1 MKYGVCCVLHFRN
14 PTGAPQAP
22 PPPDISEYKKEL
34 MYDLSQASEAGGE
47 TVVGERMA
55 CLARAEG
62 LTTG

>member
-1 MKYGVCCVLHFRN
+1 MLCTTFQESNR
-14 PTGAPQAP
+14 GATRP

-34 MYDLSQASEAGGE
+34 MYDLSQASDSGGE
-47 TVVGERMA
+47 TVVGERKA